1 MYHIQNNQW
10 IHAGTDL
17 FMYDHRNIKI
27 HFYILYLYSLNKGPE
42 RLFNLGK
49 KIIVWCITKFE
60 YDHKFE
66 MQMISILEA
75 GDHVWHSSG

>member
-1 MYHIQNNQW
+1 M
-10 IHAGTDL
+10 
-17 FMYDHRNIKI
+17 
-27 HFYILYLYSLNKGPE
+27 YLYSLNKGPE